1 MPGEIAGL
9 DLGYTLIEVPELG
22 RELVGPTRSQL
33 CYIEFGMPDLN
44 LLTSAPSKI
53 WHLRT
58 LPSYTD

>member
-33 CYIEFGMPDLN
+33 CYYRIRNAGPQFAN
-44 LLTSAPSKI
+44 LRSI
-53 WHLRT
+53 
-58 LPSYTD
+58 